1 MLLNNFGLSKSPK
14 LTNDHLEF
22 GNLEENFDLGSPYGA
37 TIDINDVLSN

>member
-14 LTNDHLEF
+14 LTNDHLEI
-22 GNLEENFDLGSPYGA
+22 GNLEVNFDLGSPYGA